1 MMQVVAVVVVGVL
14 RAAVGPL
21 VIMSEL
27 ANSTNGT
34 ASAMEMRSEVV

>member
-1 MMQVVAVVVVGVL
+1 MMQVAVVVVGVL
-14 RAAVGPL
+14 VAAAGLL
-21 VIMSEL
+21 VIVSEL